1 MKANFLQLIDAILG
15 SRFWAL
21 FCKEV
26 AQIFRNHQM
35 VIQIL
40 MPPTVFLILF
50 GFSLNSEFQNL
61 RVGITDYSNSS
72 ASRGLVEVFNQTDAF
87 VVSQHYGDQSVM
99 TDALQTGQLTVGITI
114 PPEFA
119 DDIERRRTA
128 QVQVLYDAVDAN
140 TANVASGYINQLISD
155 YNLRQQNNRNDP
167 ASTDLQ
173 SNQVQVQ
180 TAVLYNPGL
189 ESSWFIVPGMIGIV
203 LTVIGSQTAS
213 SLVVSEKE
221 AGTIEQLMMTPAS
234 NTEVILAKVC
244 PLLLLLTFDALVAL
258 LVGKLVFDLPIRGSL
273 LVFLSIR
280 VIYFWVS
287 ISIGILLASFA
298 KSEQQAQMMAFFIN
312 PPLTLLAGAFSPI
325 STMPSFM
332 QWLSYLDPLRYF
344 IEVCRGVLL
353 KGVGFETL
361 WPQVLVL
368 LSFATVLMTL
378 SIRQFRRQLS

>member
-1 MKANFLQLIDAILG
+1 MKRFTHLIDTVLG

-21 FCKEV
+21 FSKEV
-26 AQIFRNHQM
+26 AQIFRNRQL

-40 MPPTVFLILF
+40 LPPTVFLILF
-50 GFSLNSEFQNL
+50 GFSLNPEFENL
-61 RVGITDYSNSS
+61 KVGITDYSNSS
-72 ASRGLVEVFNQTDAF
+72 ASREFIEVFNQTDAF
-87 VVSQHYGDQSVM
+87 VLSQYYADQQAM
-99 TDALQTGQLTVGITI
+99 TDALANGQLTVGVTI
-114 PPEFA
+114 PPEF
-119 DDIERRRTA
+119 DEDIARRRTA

-140 TANVASGYINQLISD
+140 TANVAFSYINQLIGD
-155 YNLRQQNNRNDP
+155 YNSRQQNNRIAP
-167 ASTDLQ
+167 ASAQ

-189 ESSWFIVPGMIGIV
+189 ESSWFIVPGVIGVV

-221 AGTIEQLMMTPAS
+221 AGTIEQLMITPAS
-234 NTEVILAKVC
+234 NTEVILAKIC
-244 PLLLLLTFDALVAL
+244 PLLLLLSFDAGVAL
-258 LVGKLVFDLPIRGSL
+258 LVGKLVFSLPIQGNL
-273 LVFLSIR
+273 LVFFSIG
-280 VIYFWVS
+280 VVYFWVS
-287 ISIGILLASFA
+287 ISIGILLACFA
-298 KSEQQAQMMAFFIN
+298 KSEQQAQMMAFFVT
-312 PPLTLLAGAFSPI
+312 PPLTLLAGVFSPL

-344 IEVCRGVLL
+344 VEVCRGVLL

>member
-1 MKANFLQLIDAILG
+1 MKRFTHLIDIVLG

-21 FCKEV
+21 FSKEV
-26 AQIFRNHQM
+26 AQIFRNRQL

-40 MPPTVFLILF
+40 LPPTVFLILF
-50 GFSLNSEFQNL
+50 GFSMNPEFENL
-61 RVGITDYSNSS
+61 KVGITDYSNSS
-72 ASRGLVEVFNQTDAF
+72 ASREFIEVFNQTDAF
-87 VVSQHYGDQSVM
+87 VLSKYYADQQAM
-99 TDALQTGQLTVGITI
+99 TDALANGQLTVGVTI
-114 PPEFA
+114 PPEF
-119 DDIERRRTA
+119 DEDIARMRTA

-140 TANVASGYINQLISD
+140 TANIASSYINQLISD
-155 YNLRQQNNRNDP
+155 YNSRQKNNRIDS
-167 ASTDLQ
+167 ASIQ
-173 SNQVQVQ
+173 SNLIQVQ

-189 ESSWFIVPGMIGIV
+189 ESSWFIVPGVIGIV

-234 NTEVILAKVC
+234 NTEVILAKIC
-244 PLLLLLTFDALVAL
+244 PLLLLLTFDSGVAL
-258 LVGKLVFDLPIRGSL
+258 LVGKLVFNLPIQGNL
-273 LVFLSIR
+273 LVFFSIG
-280 VIYFWVS
+280 VVYFWVS
-287 ISIGILLASFA
+287 ISIGILLACFA
-298 KSEQQAQMMAFFIN
+298 KSEQQAQMMAFFVT
-312 PPLTLLAGAFSPI
+312 PPLTLLAGVFSPL
-325 STMPSFM
+325 STMPGFM

-344 IEVCRGVLL
+344 VEVCRGVLL